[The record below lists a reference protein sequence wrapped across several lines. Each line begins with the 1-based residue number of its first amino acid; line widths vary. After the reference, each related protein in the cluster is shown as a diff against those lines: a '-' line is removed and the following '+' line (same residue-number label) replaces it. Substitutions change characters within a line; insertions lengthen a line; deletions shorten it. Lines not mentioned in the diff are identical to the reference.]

1 MTDEKGIVEA
11 ALFSAG
17 HPIPVEEIAQTT
29 AFEPARVKE
38 LLKELEADYTNHG
51 SAIEV
56 ASVGGKWTMQIRM
69 DYSARAQAFAPPEVP
84 RDLLK
89 TMALIAYHQPL
100 LQSELADMIGSKVY
114 EHVQQLEGI
123 NLISKKPSGRSF
135 ELTTTR
141 YFAEF
146 FGLRETSR
154 EGIRRILA
162 EKAGV
167 KFTPK
172 AEPRPE
178 PRVTAQ
184 EPVAETTPEKGP
196 TPQEASP
203 SKSAEAITGK

>member
-1 MTDEKGIVEA
+1 MTDEKGVVEA

-17 HPIPVEEIAQTT
+17 RAVAVEELAQTT
-29 AFEPARVKE
+29 AVAAERVRE
-38 LLKELEADYTNHG
+38 HLKALCADYDARA
-51 SAIEV
+51 SAVEV
-56 ASVGGKWTMQIRM
+56 AKVGDKWTMQIRLE
-69 DYSARAQAFAPPEVP
+69 YSERAQAFAPPEIS

-89 TMALIAYHQPL
+89 TAALIAYHQPI
-100 LQSELADMIGSKVY
+100 LQSDLFDMIGAKVY
-114 EHVQQLEGI
+114 EHTQALESL
-123 NLISKKPSGRSF
+123 NLINRKPRGRSL

-146 FGLRETSR
+146 FGLRETDR

-172 AEPRPE
+172 AEPRG
-178 PRVTAQ
+178 TAQ

>member
-17 HPIPVEEIAQTT
+17 HPIPVEDIAQTT

-89 TMALIAYHQPL
+89 TVALIAYHQPL

-123 NLISKKPSGRSF
+123 NLIGKKPSGRSF

-172 AEPRPE
+172 AEPRG
-178 PRVTAQ
+178 TAQ